1 MAPDAAATFKVVE
14 SGSGLPGPF
23 FFYQEAMDEH
33 ANPGHVHGSSNF
45 STLRHARVPAERA
58 EEFAARVAALAEEFA
73 RLGEPPESGS
83 TGSWRASSS
92 PTCRGCQ
99 RRAGDAGRRTSEGR

>member
-45 STLRHARVPAERA
+45 STLRHAR
-58 EEFAARVAALAEEFA
+58 
-73 RLGEPPESGS
+73 SGG
-83 TGSWRASSS
+83 TGGGV
-92 PTCRGCQ
+92 RGPS
-99 RRAGDAGRRTSEGR
+99 RRAGRGVRAVGGTPGERVHGFVAGEFLTDLPGLPEEGG